1 MYRNSA
7 QWQGAVFLFT
17 GLIRKT
23 PLFRLKSFIVAIT
36 MKEKSWIRC
45 KCTICLWCCIFWQS
59 QKNPTSPCNQ
69 VSWTSRLCKGSKLW
83 PSGQTCCRWVPLSRP
98 QGDTE
103 SSCPEPALWI
113 PSICIWHGRGFHWS
127 MSHTRVQFCLC
138 WLKQR
143 TFRTSSPNDLLWKEN
158 LSIYQLLSQ
167 QY

>member
-1 MYRNSA
+1 MNVLTFSTITGSCVSPTRNNQENPSF
-7 QWQGAVFLFT
+7 QTEKFYS
-17 GLIRKT
+17 K
-23 PLFRLKSFIVAIT
+23 LKAI
-36 MKEKSWIRC
+36 KPKCDYHERKSWIRR

-83 PSGQTCCRWVPLSRP
+83 PSGQTCCRWVPLSRL

-103 SSCPEPALWI
+103 SSCPELALWI

-127 MSHTRVQFCLC
+127 KSRTHVEFCLC

-143 TFRTSSPNDLLWKEN
+143 TFRISSPNGLLWKEN
-158 LSIYQLLSQ
+158 
-167 QY
+167 